1 MSDRETILAAI
12 RGAYGE
18 DRPAVPEISREY
30 RAATPQG
37 ALTGLFVARVE
48 EYGVATTF
56 TTSDQLNAVLAD
68 LVAGRS
74 VVVPPGAAWS
84 IERAVVDNAHS
95 PHQLDDVEMVV
106 TGAAVAIAQTGTV
119 VLDHGPGQGRR
130 ALTLVPDIHVCV
142 INASQLVADVPQA
155 VAILDPERPQTW
167 ISGPSA
173 TSDIELQ
180 RVAGV
185 HGPRTLH
192 IVLVEDA

>member
-18 DRPAVPEISREY
+18 NRPAVAEISREY
-30 RAATPQG
+30 RAVMPQG
-37 ALTGLFVARVE
+37 SLTSLFVSRVE
-48 EYGVATTF
+48 EYGVSTAF
-56 TTSDQLNAVLAD
+56 TTGDKLNALLAE

-74 VVVPPGAAWS
+74 VIVPQGAPWS

-95 PHQLDDVEMVV
+95 PHQLDAIAMVV

-142 INASQLVADVPQA
+142 VNASQLVADVPQA

-185 HGPRTLH
+185 HGPRTLR